1 MSNIERGQIRWK
13 SIHLVSC
20 QAIGESEQLR
30 HARPFL
36 LAESRLSNRLHEK
49 PYKDESAVT

>member
-13 SIHLVSC
+13 CIHLVSC
-20 QAIGESEQLR
+20 PAIGESEQLR
-30 HARPFL
+30 QARPFL

-49 PYKDESAVT
+49 PCKYESAVT